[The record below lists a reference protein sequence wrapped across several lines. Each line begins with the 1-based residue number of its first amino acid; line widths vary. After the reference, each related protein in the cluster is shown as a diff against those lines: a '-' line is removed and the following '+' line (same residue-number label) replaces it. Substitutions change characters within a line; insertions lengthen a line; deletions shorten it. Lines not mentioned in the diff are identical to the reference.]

1 MAKNSKRIV
10 WPVYMDAH
18 KTRKE
23 GRILAKKDSL
33 GAPDIDEIMRA
44 AKELGLNPSCEDEK
58 MYPRSWWER
67 KGRVRPLRSHQDR
80 GYIFSSSQEGF
91 SPNSLA
97 ARMISSMSGAPNESF
112 FAKIRPSLRVL
123 CASMYTGQT
132 ILFEFFAIV

>member
-33 GAPDIDEIMRA
+33 GAPVIDEIMRA

-58 MYPRSWWER
+58 MYPQSWWEH
-67 KGRVRPLRSHQDR
+67 KGRVLIDLDDSKRDAMRQIAHR
-80 GYIFSSSQEGF
+80 IK
-91 SPNSLA
+91 
-97 ARMISSMSGAPNESF
+97 SMRAQHDS
-112 FAKIRPSLRVL
+112 
-123 CASMYTGQT
+123 
-132 ILFEFFAIV
+132 

>member
-58 MYPRSWWER
+58 MYPRSWWEH
-67 KGRVRPLRSHQDR
+67 KGRVLIDLDDSKRDAMRQIAHR
-80 GYIFSSSQEGF
+80 IK
-91 SPNSLA
+91 
-97 ARMISSMSGAPNESF
+97 SMRAQHDS
-112 FAKIRPSLRVL
+112 
-123 CASMYTGQT
+123 
-132 ILFEFFAIV
+132 